1 MTPIVCKKTKVKF
14 IKKHRQRNQTKL
26 FVYNGLCKSKWTAGG
41 FLLMN
46 ETDKANYLMETFAG
60 DKAAIGKVIH
70 EIITTASYS
79 EMLYYKKVRNIINNQ
94 KN

>member
-1 MTPIVCKKTKVKF
+1 MD
-14 IKKHRQRNQTKL
+14 
-26 FVYNGLCKSKWTAGG
+26 
-41 FLLMN
+41 
-46 ETDKANYLMETFAG
+46 ETDKANYLMETFNG
-60 DKAAIGKVIH
+60 DKDAIRKIIN